1 MLPAP
6 PSARDLLSFIVS
18 MAVLA
23 LVTTLLL
30 RYGPTPDVLP
40 FTTAVVGV
48 VLGYWLPRN
57 GSSPDA
63 GAKNGALPIG
73 TPDLTT
79 AAPVRHGSAHTR
91 RSSDT

>member
-6 PSARDLLSFIVS
+6 PTPRDLLSFTVS

-23 LVTTLLL
+23 LVTVLLL

-57 GSSPDA
+57 GSPTDA
-63 GAKNGALPIG
+63 GTSSGALPIG
-73 TPDLTT
+73 TPDL
-79 AAPVRHGSAHTR
+79 ASA
-91 RSSDT
+91 SSPHATLSRPRQHPGH